1 MQKVDRLGRTIYH
14 LILQNDLYECLE
26 VVKIIDNFDIL
37 LTKNFNG
44 DSLIDYLYLFN
55 AYKSCEIIL
64 KNIGIENFYKQT
76 KLNGINFLTKVL
88 SL

>member
-26 VVKIIDNFDIL
+26 IVKIIDCFDLL

-44 DSLIDYLYLFN
+44 DSLIDYLYIFN
-55 AYKSCEIIL
+55 PFKSFEFLL
-64 KNIGIENFYKQT
+64 KNIGIETFYKQL
-76 KLNGINFLTKVL
+76 KLNGINFLRNIL
-88 SL
+88 L